1 MTQWGFALLIAY
13 VALGTSRMT
22 WRNAGRGALLATAQ
36 QVNATLLFLNPE
48 TSVTIPVPSD
58 ATT

>member
-22 WRNAGRGALLATAQ
+22 WRNAGRGALLATAA
-36 QVNATLLFLNPE
+36 VMVMVFAGYGALH
-48 TSVTIPVPSD
+48 
-58 ATT
+58 